1 MLRRRQFAN
10 FLDLAEELSPQ
21 EKIPRPGFGLESVQ
35 DYLIKLDIKPFMHV
49 VKISIL
55 H

>member
-1 MLRRRQFAN
+1 MLRRQSAN
-10 FLDLAEELSPQ
+10 FLDLAEELSLQ
-21 EKIPRPGFGLESVQ
+21 EKIPWPGFGLESVQ
-35 DYLIKLDIKPFMHV
+35 DYLIKLDMKPFMHE